1 MSARGRRAA
10 LSLLLV
16 AVGTGGCETMSNVAQ
31 RMNLPGGAGRAVEGA
46 RVVAA
51 AAPKIGEA
59 FAEIEEGQ
67 EIELGRAVTANVG
80 KRYAVLR
87 DPALT
92 RYVSLVGNAV
102 AAHSDRPDMRYY
114 FAVLDTDEVNAF
126 ATPGGFVFVTRGT
139 LRHVRDEA
147 GLAGVLGH
155 EVAHIALY
163 HGIKAIKAGRQ
174 KDLAVFAV
182 REGVAQTRA
191 AAVRGAIGTTA
202 DFFSEQVIL
211 KGYSR
216 EQEAEADRLGQEY
229 AARAGYDPG
238 GLRDFLGAL
247 LERGG
252 REATTATFFSTHP
265 GTRERRDEL
274 EQLLAKDAGGG
285 RRNPERLEA
294 ALRGGVA
301 ATPVAGGGAG
311 AAGAVA
317 LAPAP
322 APPAPSE
329 IARLL
334 QTAGRYTSHVIV
346 FDPGSERFRGDPSA
360 ELRQIA
366 EALAAVPT
374 MRLRIEGHTDA
385 TGSPEQNQR
394 LSARRAEAVRSALVT
409 RFAVR
414 ADRLVAVGL
423 GSAQPLVPN
432 NTPDNRAKNRRVEF
446 VREQP

>member
-1 MSARGRRAA
+1 
-10 LSLLLV
+10 
-16 AVGTGGCETMSNVAQ
+16 
-31 RMNLPGGAGRAVEGA
+31 MNIGLPGGTGRAVEGA
-46 RVVAA
+46 RLVAV
-51 AAPKIGEA
+51 AAPKVSEA

-87 DPALT
+87 NPALT
-92 RYVSLVGNAV
+92 RYVSMVGNAV
-102 AAHSDRPDMRYY
+102 AMHSDRPDLRYY

-163 HGIKAIKAGRQ
+163 HGVKAIKAGKQ
-174 KDLAVFAV
+174 KDLAMFAV
-182 REGVAQTRA
+182 REGVAHTKA
-191 AAVRGAIGTTA
+191 AAFRGAIGTTA

-229 AARAGYDPG
+229 AGRAGYDPA
-238 GLRDFLGAL
+238 GLRDFLSAL
-247 LERGG
+247 IERGG
-252 REATTATFFSTHP
+252 RETTTTTFFSTHP

-274 EQLLAKDAGGG
+274 VQVLAHGQVGG

-294 ALRGGVA
+294 ALRGGMA
-301 ATPVAGGGAG
+301 AAPAG
-311 AAGAVA
+311 ADPTDPRPAAPGPSVA
-317 LAPAP
+317 LAPTP
-322 APPAPSE
+322 ATPTPSE

-334 QTAGRYTSHVIV
+334 QAQGRYTSQAIV

-366 EALAAVPT
+366 ETLAATPS
-374 MRLRIEGHTDA
+374 MRLRIEGHTDG
-385 TGSPEQNQR
+385 TGNPEQNRR
-394 LSARRAEAVRSALVT
+394 LSARRAEAVKSALVT
-409 RFAVR
+409 RFGVR
-414 ADRLVAVGL
+414 PERLAAVGM
-423 GSAQPLVPN
+423 GSAQPLASN
-432 NTPDNRAKNRRVEF
+432 DTPDGRARNRRVDFIKE
-446 VREQP
+446 